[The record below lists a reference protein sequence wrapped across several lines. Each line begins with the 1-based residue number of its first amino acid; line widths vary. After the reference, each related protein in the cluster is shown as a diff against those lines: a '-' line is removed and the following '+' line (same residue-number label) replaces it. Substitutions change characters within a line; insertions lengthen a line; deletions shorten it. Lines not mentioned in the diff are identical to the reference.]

1 MDPVLTPAVAR
12 QESPVRRTVGASV
25 LAAVS
30 LGLKIGSNLI
40 IIPVA
45 LKYLGREEY
54 AVWIILQSIAMYLTM
69 SELGV
74 GQTVANFQNAAFE
87 RGNYSEVSR
96 ILTTTFGLN
105 WLTAVPVWV
114 MFAFVLLTMPV
125 EHWLLKDVSVG
136 AATGFKV
143 LLLLAGTLALFRVP
157 LQVFSATLLGLRELV
172 LRQVIDGAYAVFLL
186 VGTVLTLLLGGK
198 VLSLILVTNL
208 GFIGITLL
216 SYPLARARHAGVSVA
231 TRFWTPKLVWP
242 LFGNSIFFFLYNLG
256 LFFQRLAG
264 NVLAGKF
271 GSLRQ
276 VPEMFV
282 LLTLFRVVGW
292 SLADILSQTL
302 LPYVNR
308 LPMQGRHDRMVFFAK
323 LCTKFT
329 VTLAIVYSGLIW
341 LFADIGI
348 RWWLG
353 PGMFLGWGPLACL
366 AGGFLIDVLFLSTN
380 NFMRGLNRHH
390 RLSVVMAVYAL
401 VSFVLGVVGAKWWM
415 PDDPLYG
422 LCAGLLVAS
431 VMTQALALPWVT
443 CRGLEIS
450 WRPYVWHFII
460 RPCFL
465 IALGLAVVGGFTDTG
480 TGEIWNRVV
489 RTLAVVLAL
498 PSLAWILLLDREERD
513 WVGSLLSKLR
523 LPESGNRQSVAAVD
537 G

>member
-25 LAAVS
+25 LAAVN

-69 SELGV
+69 SELGA

-105 WLTAVPVWV
+105 WLTAVPLWV

-125 EHWLLKDVSVG
+125 EHWLLKDISAG

-186 VGTVLTLLLGGK
+186 VGTVLTLFLGGK

-231 TRFWTPKLVWP
+231 TRFWTPSLVWP

-292 SLADILSQTL
+292 SLADIASQTAI
-302 LPYVNR
+302 PYINR
-308 LPMQGRHDRMVFFAK
+308 LPMHGRQDRVVFFAK
-323 LCTKFT
+323 LCTKLTFA
-329 VTLAIVYSGLIW
+329 LAVGYAALIW
-341 LFADIGI
+341 VFADIGI
-348 RWWLG
+348 RFWLG

-401 VSFVLGVVGAKWWM
+401 ISFVLGIVGAKWWM

-443 CRGLEIS
+443 CRGLEIG
-450 WRPYVWHFII
+450 WRRYLQHFIV
-460 RPCFL
+460 RPGFL
-465 IALGLAVVGGFTDTG
+465 AACGIAMVIGLGLAGTLGAWTRVMATLAVVGGLSL
-480 TGEIWNRVV
+480 
-489 RTLAVVLAL
+489 LAWFVVL
-498 PSLAWILLLDREERD
+498 DGEERE
-513 WVGSLLSKLR
+513 WMSKLVGNLR
-523 LPESGNRQSVAAVD
+523 LLASAD
-537 G
+537 

>member
-1 MDPVLTPAVAR
+1 MAPTVTPSVAR
-12 QESPVRRTVGASV
+12 LESPVRRTVGASV
-25 LAAVS
+25 LAAFS

-87 RGNYSEVSR
+87 RGNYGEVSR

-105 WLTAVPVWV
+105 WLIVFPIWALS
-114 MFAFVLLTMPV
+114 ALILLSMPV
-125 EHWLLKDVSVG
+125 ERWLLRDISIG
-136 AATGFKV
+136 AAAGFGG
-143 LLLLAGTLALFRVP
+143 LLFLAATLALIRVP

-172 LRQVIDGAYAVFLL
+172 LRQVMDGAYAVLLL

-208 GFIGITLL
+208 GLIGITLL

-231 TRFWTPKLVWP
+231 RRFWTPSLVWP
-242 LFGNSIFFFLYNLG
+242 LFANSIFFFLYNLG
-256 LFFQRLAG
+256 LLFQRLAG

-271 GSLRQ
+271 SPLRQ
-276 VPEMFV
+276 GPEMFV

-292 SLADILSQTL
+292 SLADIASQTAI
-302 LPYVNR
+302 PYINR
-308 LPMQGRHDRMVFFAK
+308 LPMHGRQDRVVFFAK
-323 LCTKFT
+323 LCTKLTFA
-329 VTLAIVYSGLIW
+329 LAVGYAALIW
-341 LFADIGI
+341 VFADIGI
-348 RWWLG
+348 SFWLG
-353 PGMFLGWGPLACL
+353 PGMFLGYGPLACL
-366 AGGFLIDVLFLSTN
+366 AAAFLIDVLFLSTN

-390 RLSVVMAVYAL
+390 RLSVVMAVYAV
-401 VSFVLGVVGAKWWM
+401 VSFALGVAGAKWCM

-431 VMTQALALPWVT
+431 IVVQAFALPWVT
-443 CRGLEIS
+443 CHGMEIN
-450 WRPYVWHFII
+450 WRPYVQHFII

-465 IALGLAVVGGFTDTG
+465 AACAIAIVGGFTSTG
-480 TGEIWNRVV
+480 SAEVWNRVAHA
-489 RTLAVVLAL
+489 LAVVLAL
-498 PSLAWILLLDREERD
+498 PLLTWFLVLDHEERG
-513 WVGSLLSKLR
+513 WMAGLLGRLRFPGSGGQR
-523 LPESGNRQSVAAVD
+523 SVAAVE
-537 G
+537 

>member
-1 MDPVLTPAVAR
+1 MAPTVTPSVTR

-30 LGLKIGSNLI
+30 LSLKIGSNLV

-105 WLTAVPVWV
+105 WLIVIPIWALA
-114 MFAFVLLTMPV
+114 AFVLLTMPV
-125 EHWLLKDVSVG
+125 ERWLLKDISVSAAAGFG
-136 AATGFKV
+136 A
-143 LLLLAGTLALFRVP
+143 LLFLAATLALIRVP

-186 VGTVLTLLLGGK
+186 VGAVLTLILGGK
-198 VLSLILVTNL
+198 VLALILVTNL

-231 TRFWTPKLVWP
+231 TRFWTPSLVWP
-242 LFGNSIFFFLYNLG
+242 LLANSLFFFLYNLG

-292 SLADILSQTL
+292 SLADIASQTAI
-302 LPYVNR
+302 PYINR
-308 LPMQGRHDRMVFFAK
+308 LSMQGRQDRVEFFAK
-323 LCTKFT
+323 LCTKLTFA
-329 VTLAIVYSGLIW
+329 LAVGYAALIW
-341 LFADIGI
+341 VFADIGI
-348 RWWLG
+348 RFWLG
-353 PGMFLGWGPLACL
+353 PGMFLGYGPLACL
-366 AGGFLIDVLFLSTN
+366 AGAFLMDVLFLSTN

-390 RLSVVMAVYAL
+390 RLSVVMAGYAV
-401 VSFVLGVVGAKWWM
+401 VSFALGVAGAKWWM
-415 PDDPLYG
+415 PHDPLYG

-431 VMTQALALPWVT
+431 ILAQGLALPWVT
-443 CRGLEIS
+443 CRGLEIG
-450 WRPYVWHFII
+450 WRRYLQHYIV
-460 RPCFL
+460 RPGFL
-465 IALGLAVVGGFTDTG
+465 AACGIAMVTGLGLAGTLGAWTRAMATLAVVGGLPLFA
-480 TGEIWNRVV
+480 W
-489 RTLAVVLAL
+489 LVVL
-498 PSLAWILLLDREERD
+498 DGEERE
-513 WVGSLLSKLR
+513 WMSKLVGNLR
-523 LPESGNRQSVAAVD
+523 LLTSAD
-537 G
+537 